1 MTPESFRIRGEAGL
15 DFENSVFGGR
25 VDFINNSAAVFL
37 INYRGDNVE
46 EFKETFA
53 HLNAFSTDRLTICKS
68 GSFFTGVKCGMMF
81 MPTDDYS

>member
-68 GSFFTGVKCGMMF
+68 GSFFIGVKCGMMF
-81 MPTDDYS
+81 MPTDDY